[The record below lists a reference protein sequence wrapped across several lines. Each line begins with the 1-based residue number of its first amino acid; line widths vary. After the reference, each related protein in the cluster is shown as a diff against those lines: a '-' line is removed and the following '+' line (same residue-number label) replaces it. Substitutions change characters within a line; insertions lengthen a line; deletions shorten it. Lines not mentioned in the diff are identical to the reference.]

1 MLEIKV
7 DHGDVHLKALGSQ
20 KELICETGTAIH
32 VIAGQ
37 LIEAHADPGDKLAV
51 LEMLSAVTKFTVDS
65 VRAEVWK

>member
-1 MLEIKV
+1 MREIKV
-7 DHGDVHLKALGSQ
+7 DHEDVHLKALGSQ

-51 LEMLSAVTKFTVDS
+51 LEMLSAVTKFAVDS
-65 VRAEVWK
+65 VRAEVRK